1 VCESGSKSDR
11 DCDMSDNYFK
21 IVSAPITTG
30 NIKVLSPN
38 GGETLTTGEYYT
50 IRWEGPDLSQVPG
63 YQNLAWSIG
72 WFRPNGNAGS
82 IITIPVKPF
91 SIPIIQFSY
100 NWKVELPSW
109 ITLPVSDVKIRVSLV
124 KNCLNPNLPC
134 PEPASL
140 ISVPFDESDNYFTIT
155 GPSVTGKIQVLSPN
169 GGEAWQRDSIQ
180 QIKWQD
186 TLDPISTTQ
195 HYKIE
200 LLLVKLLC
208 EGLSKCPQQ
217 EASVYVIADDVV
229 RMSGPEVVFEW
240 RVGMPVSM
248 YGRLYQIPDGVYKI
262 GVCRRSF
269 TLICDYSDNTFEI
282 RSPVT
287 IKLISPNGGE
297 TLVKGTPYLIKWTG
311 GYPIVTDPERS
322 IALSLEKEDGTMVG
336 WIQFGNP
343 PEGTFYW
350 DPAKVRS
357 AIGFPYNIDV
367 PDGRYKIR
375 VSDYN
380 HPKGAWE
387 AFDLSDAPFTI
398 TSP

>member
-1 VCESGSKSDR
+1 
-11 DCDMSDNYFK
+11 
-21 IVSAPITTG
+21 
-30 NIKVLSPN
+30 
-38 GGETLTTGEYYT
+38 
-50 IRWEGPDLSQVPG
+50 
-63 YQNLAWSIG
+63 
-72 WFRPNGNAGS
+72 
-82 IITIPVKPF
+82 
-91 SIPIIQFSY
+91 
-100 NWKVELPSW
+100 
-109 ITLPVSDVKIRVSLV
+109 
-124 KNCLNPNLPC
+124 
-134 PEPASL
+134 
-140 ISVPFDESDNYFTIT
+140 
-155 GPSVTGKIQVLSPN
+155 
-169 GGEAWQRDSIQ
+169 
-180 QIKWQD
+180 
-186 TLDPISTTQ
+186 
-195 HYKIE
+195 
-200 LLLVKLLC
+200 
-208 EGLSKCPQQ
+208 
-217 EASVYVIADDVV
+217 
-229 RMSGPEVVFEW
+229 MSGPEVVFEW
-240 RVGMPVSM
+240 RVGMPASM